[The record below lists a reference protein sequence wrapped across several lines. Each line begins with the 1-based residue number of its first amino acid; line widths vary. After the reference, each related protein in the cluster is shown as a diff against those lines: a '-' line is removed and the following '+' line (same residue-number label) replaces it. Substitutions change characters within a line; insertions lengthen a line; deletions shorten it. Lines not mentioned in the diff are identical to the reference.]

1 MEKAKQLKKIEL
13 DKKAQAEKRK
23 KDQEEE
29 KNPQVLAAL
38 VDTLLKGILAAL
50 ESANNSVQKLMMN
63 AKQAITSVEIVLV

>member
-1 MEKAKQLKKIEL
+1 VEKAKQLKKIEL